1 MTRWIS
7 LVCLLVAFT
16 PGYAQDLL
24 SRVKADYLAKD
35 KQYDRLPTFGTGAR
49 SLAGYL
55 SEKLSYPETAAAEG
69 AEGQVLIGFT
79 VDKTGLVKDVEVIR
93 GVREDFNRAV
103 VQTFTAMPR
112 WKPATRHDAPLEAEL
127 LFLVTFNLR
136 GDTYTT
142 EYRTDWLVAMGIS
155 GGGANQ
161 DLRFLLE
168 ENRKPA
174 PAKRPLLIQN
184 RQPAARATPAGTF
197 L

>member
-7 LVCLLVAFT
+7 LICLLAALT
-16 PGYAQDLL
+16 PGYAQHLL
-24 SRVKADYLAKD
+24 NRVKADYLAKD
-35 KQYDRLPTFGTGAR
+35 KQYDRLPAFGTGAP

-55 SEKLSYPETAAAEG
+55 SEHLSYPETAAAEG

-79 VDKTGLVKDVEVIR
+79 VDKTGLVKDVEVIQ

-103 VQTFTAMPR
+103 VQTFAAMAR
-112 WKPATRHDAPLEAEL
+112 WKPATRHNAPTDARL

-142 EYRTDWLVAMGIS
+142 QYRTDWLVSVGIS
-155 GGGANQ
+155 TGGANP

-174 PAKRPLLIQN
+174 PAKCPLLIQN
-184 RQPAARATPAGTF
+184 RQPAQGVRPAGKF